1 METQPVSER
10 EKRAELFELYR
21 LALDDYRFQVQ
32 LNQDRSRYF
41 LVLNLTVIGIAT
53 GVVQLGQGTIS
64 ALVAILYLAGFMFCL
79 FSIFA
84 LKAQRKFYRSA
95 RDQKQYLETRLELG
109 AASITPVERSESKA
123 SKLMTFKG
131 FVNFMFVVLA
141 VLNLIGA
148 GFVVAPAYFTGLLT

>member
-1 METQPVSER
+1 MSER
-10 EKRAELFELYR
+10 EKREELFELYK

-64 ALVAILYLAGFMFCL
+64 ILVAILYATGFLFCI

-84 LKAQRKFYRSA
+84 LEAQRKFYRSA
-95 RDQKQYLETRLELG
+95 RDQKMYFEERLELG
-109 AASITPVERSESKA
+109 PASITPVDRAEGKA
-123 SKLMTFKG
+123 SKLTTFKG
-131 FVNFMFVVLA
+131 FVNFMFVGLA
-141 VLNLIGA
+141 VLNLVGA
-148 GFVVAPAYFTGLLT
+148 GFVIAVAY

>member
-1 METQPVSER
+1 MLLLYESSPAHQGGWEFVETQPVSER
-10 EKRAELFELYR
+10 EKRGELFELYK

-64 ALVAILYLAGFMFCL
+64 ILVAILYATGFLFCI

-84 LKAQRKFYRSA
+84 LEAQRKSYRSA
-95 RDQKQYLETRLELG
+95 RD
-109 AASITPVERSESKA
+109 
-123 SKLMTFKG
+123 
-131 FVNFMFVVLA
+131 
-141 VLNLIGA
+141 
-148 GFVVAPAYFTGLLT
+148 

>member
-1 METQPVSER
+1 MSER
-10 EKRAELFELYR
+10 DKRQELFELYR

-53 GVVQLGQGTIS
+53 GVVQLGQGTLSI
-64 ALVAILYLAGFMFCL
+64 LVALLYLAGFLFCI

-84 LKAQRKFYRSA
+84 LQAQRKFYRSA
-95 RDQKQYLETRLELG
+95 RDQKEYLEEQLELG
-109 AASITPVERSESKA
+109 DASITPVERADSKT
-123 SKLMTFKG
+123 SKLTTFKG

-141 VLNLIGA
+141 ALNLFGA
-148 GFVVAPAYFTGLLT
+148 AYVFAVA